1 MAAATSIAT
10 TASIATT
17 TKEAFASKINF
28 NELYNNLNKLYEL
41 YPELTKLIVYD
52 FENNLS
58 ENIIK
63 YSPLF
68 NINKLVKKMKIEK
81 LNKEII
87 KTNTWIEFSI
97 KSQEKTNLNK
107 NFQKYCIEN
116 NLHPNIVKQKLLETE
131 NKTISTKQLK
141 KLIYLYN
148 KKNNNHNQQ
157 MQID

>member
-17 TKEAFASKINF
+17 TKEEFVSKINF

-41 YPELTKLIVYD
+41 YPELTKLIIYD

-97 KSQEKTNLNK
+97 KNQEKTNLNK

-116 NLHPNIVKQKLLETE
+116 NLHPNIVNQKLLETE
-131 NKTISTKQLK
+131 NKTISKKQLK